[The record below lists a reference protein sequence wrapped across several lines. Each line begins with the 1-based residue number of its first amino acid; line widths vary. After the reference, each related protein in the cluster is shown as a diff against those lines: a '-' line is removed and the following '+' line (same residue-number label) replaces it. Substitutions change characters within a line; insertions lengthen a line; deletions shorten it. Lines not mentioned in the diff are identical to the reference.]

1 MSTKLIGIII
11 GAIVA
16 GPIGAIVGFLLGMYV
31 DSQMGY
37 RSKKPFRWQR
47 GFSAQYLEAMFT
59 LMGYVAKAD
68 GQISQNEIALAG
80 EMMRRLRLSTAQKI
94 QAMRWFYNG
103 KNQQFN
109 LDATLQ
115 QLKAARFGIQN
126 RLLIQCL
133 SSMVSVNGRVHPEQ
147 KKILLHICTYLGL
160 PAPQFYHQ
168 HYQQNG
174 GQRQARNPFSQV
186 NPVTSAYKTLGVS
199 QKTSNDEV
207 KKAYRRLMSKHHPD
221 KLASKQA
228 SDEEVKQASAKTHAI
243 RSAYEAVMQSR
254 GVSF

>member
-1 MSTKLIGIII
+1 MSNKLIGIII
-11 GAIVA
+11 GAIVG
-16 GPIGAIVGFLLGMYV
+16 GPIGAIIGFLLGMYV

-37 RSKKPFRWQR
+37 RGKKTFRWQR
-47 GFSAQYLEAMFT
+47 GFSSQYLEAMFT

-80 EMMRRLRLSTAQKI
+80 EMMRRLRLSNAQKL

-109 LDATLQ
+109 LDETLQ
-115 QLKAARFGIQN
+115 QLKTGRFGIQN

-147 KKILLHICTYLGL
+147 KRILSHICTALGL
-160 PAPQFYHQ
+160 PQPHFYHQ
-168 HYQQNG
+168 HYQGSHQ
-174 GQRQARNPFSQV
+174 QQTRNPFNQV
-186 NPVTSAYKTLGVS
+186 NPVASAYKTLGLN
-199 QKTSNDEV
+199 QKASNEEV

-221 KLASKQA
+221 KLASRQA

-254 GVSF
+254 GVTV